1 MSTQKIV
8 LIGAGSLQFGL
19 SSVGNILE
27 SKSLLGS
34 TICLHD
40 INEDAL
46 NLTYQACKSAIEERK
61 LDFLIE
67 STLNRDEALKNATF
81 IINSIEVAPRF
92 ELLDM
97 DFRVPQYY
105 GCKQITGENGGPGGF
120 FHSLRIIPPILEIC
134 KDIMKI
140 CPNAFLIN
148 FSNPMTRI
156 CLAIHRKFPHL
167 KFAGLCHEYIHF
179 MPIIK
184 KLLNKPISDLDIKA
198 GGFNHFGVILDIKY
212 RDTKKD
218 AYPEIRK
225 KGPRYLR
232 SIEVGPVLDSGF
244 DLIAY
249 ILETYG
255 YLPYT
260 PDSHYGEYL
269 GWAWEKAD
277 IHGVRQFI
285 KDYET
290 HLLSQFKRLKR
301 LIEKG
306 KGAKFVKSDEES
318 AIPIIEG
325 IINDANLREPSVNIP
340 NDGIITN
347 IPREAI
353 VECPV
358 LIDKKGVHGID
369 LGDYPKGLVAFLRT
383 QYSVQDLTVE
393 TILQH
398 SKDLALQALLA
409 DPVIETTWQAKC
421 ILEEMLFLQ
430 KKYLKINLE

>member
-8 LIGAGSLQFGL
+8 LMGAGSLQFGL

-27 SKSLLGS
+27 SESLFGS

-134 KDIMKI
+134 EDIMKI

-156 CLAIHRKFPHL
+156 CLAIHRKFPQL

-184 KLLNKPISDLDIKA
+184 NLLNKPISDLDIKA

-218 AYPEIRK
+218 VYPEIRK
-225 KGPRYLR
+225 KGPKYLR

-244 DLIAY
+244 DLIAD
-249 ILETYG
+249 ILEIYG

-369 LGDYPKGLVAFLRT
+369 LGDYPKGLATFLCT
-383 QYSVQDLTVE
+383 QYSIQDLTVE

-398 SKDLALQALLA
+398 SKDLALQTLLA
-409 DPVIETTWQAKC
+409 DPVIETTWQAKS
-421 ILEEMLFLQ
+421 ILEEMLSLQ
-430 KKYLKINLE
+430 KKYLKINLD

>member
-8 LIGAGSLQFGL
+8 LMGAGSLQFGL

-27 SKSLLGS
+27 SKSLFGS

-67 STLNRDEALKNATF
+67 STLDRKEALKNATF

-97 DFRVPQYY
+97 DFSVPQYY

-134 KDIMKI
+134 EDIMKI

-184 KLLNKPISDLDIKA
+184 NLLNKPISDLDIKA

-218 AYPEIRK
+218 VYPEIRK
-225 KGPRYLR
+225 KGPKYLR

-244 DLIAY
+244 DLIAD
-249 ILETYG
+249 ILEIYG

-369 LGDYPKGLVAFLRT
+369 LGDYPKGLATFLCT
-383 QYSVQDLTVE
+383 QYSIQDLTVE

-398 SKDLALQALLA
+398 SKDLALQTLLA
-409 DPVIETTWQAKC
+409 DPVIETTWQAKN
-421 ILEEMLFLQ
+421 ILEEMLSLQ
-430 KKYLKINLE
+430 KKYLKINLD